1 MITETGR
8 VVAIEQ
14 DGLWVETIMSS
25 TCNSCAAEKG
35 CGQGLIAKWG
45 GHTTYIRVLLAGRSA
60 NSYQLNEEVTIG
72 IPEDVIVKG
81 SLFVY
86 LLPLILLVGVSGLG
100 HNLFDT
106 EAAAVLGGGLGFA
119 LGSLLVRWRSWATR
133 DNIRLQ
139 PQIQDG
145 ELDGEE
151 VVHLMEPSSSDWA
164 ITK

>member
-8 VVAIEQ
+8 VVGIEQ
-14 DGLWVETIMSS
+14 DSLWVETIQQS

-45 GHTTYIRVLLAGRSA
+45 GHTTFIRVLLAGRSA
-60 NSYQLNEEVTIG
+60 KNYQLNEEVTIA
-72 IPEDVIVKG
+72 IPEDVVVKG

-86 LLPLILLVGVSGLG
+86 LLPLVFLLGLSGLG
-100 HNLFDT
+100 HYFVGT
-106 EAAAVLGGGLGFA
+106 EVAAVLGGGLGFL
-119 LGSLLVRWRSWATR
+119 LGALLVRWHSWATR
-133 DNIRLQ
+133 DNTRLQ
-139 PQIQDG
+139 PQIQDR